1 MPKSPSE
8 KIVPRTAGSSIG
20 LVLAGCSVFI
30 SCFSGEGFTAVFTN
44 IPPEIAVVKARG
56 NIALEN
62 LDLII
67 QTLPFFLFKTNE

>member
-30 SCFSGEGFTAVFTN
+30 SCFSGEGFTAVFT
-44 IPPEIAVVKARG
+44 K
-56 NIALEN
+56 
-62 LDLII
+62 
-67 QTLPFFLFKTNE
+67 